1 MVYSNRLYSAK
12 ATFQSNKEPDDAGF
26 YTTNKTA
33 STIFCNTPSKC
44 YRNKAPYLYNF
55 EQLYALKKAVN
66 LRQNKCKPSFNS
78 NDLNI
83 NLFTK
88 LDLQNVCV
96 VNSSSTK
103 QCTSSINPSVLFFL
117 NYTVDPSGVLF
128 GNSECGI
135 SNYENYWVPNP
146 SPVQS
151 LHLP

>member
-12 ATFQSNKEPDDAGF
+12 AAFKSNKEPDDASF
-26 YTTNKTA
+26 YTTNKQNA
-33 STIFCNTPSKC
+33 F
-44 YRNKAPYLYNF
+44 YL
-55 EQLYALKKAVN
+55 
-66 LRQNKCKPSFNS
+66 QNSCRPSFNS

-103 QCTSSINPSVLFFL
+103 QCTSSINPSVPFFL
-117 NYTVDPSGVLF
+117 NYTIDPSGVLF
-128 GNSECGI
+128 GNSECGV

-146 SPVQS
+146 
-151 LHLP
+151 